1 MVLLFYTLY
10 GFAIFFFGG
19 WCFVWLLHIIAILNG
34 KLKLHRKPQLPSPE
48 VPLPGVSILKPLTGV
63 DQNLYTNLESF
74 FTMNYP
80 KFELL
85 FCIEDE
91 SDPSIMLVKK
101 LIEKHPEIDASIFI
115 GKEEGGD
122 KVGVNPKINNM
133 NPGYEAAKY
142 DLILVSDSGIR
153 MKEDTLLEMACAMS
167 ENVALVHQMPFTCDR
182 NNFPSVMEKVYFGT
196 SHARIY
202 LAADLFRIN
211 CPTGMSALMRKKLLD
226 EVGGIKAFGQYLA
239 EDFFFAKSFTD
250 RGWGIRISSQ
260 PAWQN
265 SGICEI
271 KNFNN
276 RISRW
281 AKLRFAMVPYTIVLE
296 PLSEC
301 MVLGACAAWALNVLF
316 QWDVFVVY
324 LVHILAWL
332 ILDWALLNIIQ
343 NNSLPF
349 SKMDFVIAWTFREV
363 GAFYHF
369 CLALFDPKI
378 QWRTRTFYLRWG
390 GLAEEVSPRV

>member
-19 WCFVWLLHIIAILNG
+19 WCFVWFLHVIAIFNG
-34 KLKLHRKPQLPSPE
+34 KLKLHRKPQMPSLE
-48 VPLPGVSILKPLTGV
+48 TPLPGVSILKPLTGV
-63 DQNLYTNLESF
+63 DQNLFSNLETF

-80 KFELL
+80 KYELL

-91 SDPSIMLVKK
+91 SDPSIMLVRK
-101 LIEKHPEIDASIFI
+101 LIERYPNVDARTFM
-115 GKEEGGD
+115 GGA

-133 NPGYEAAKY
+133 QPGYEAAKY

-153 MKEDTLLEMACAMS
+153 MKDDTLLDMVSAMTDT
-167 ENVALVHQMPFTCDR
+167 VALVHQMPFTCDR
-182 NNFPSVMEKVYFGT
+182 NGFPALIEKVYFGT

-202 LAADLFRIN
+202 LAADLFHIN

-226 EVGGIKAFGQYLA
+226 EVGGMKAFGQYLA

-250 RGWGIRISSQ
+250 RGWSLRLSTQ

-265 SGICEI
+265 SGICELG
-271 KNFNN
+271 NFQN
-276 RISRW
+276 RVSRW
-281 AKLRFAMVPYTIVLE
+281 AKLRFAMVPYTLFFE

-301 MVLGACAAWALNVLF
+301 VVLGAFAAWAVNFLF

-332 ILDWALLNIIQ
+332 ILDWILLSVIQ
-343 NNSLPF
+343 NSSLPF
-349 SKMDFVIAWTFREV
+349 SKSDFVIAWTFREL
-363 GAFYHF
+363 GAFYLY
-369 CLALFDPKI
+369 CRALFDPSI
-378 QWRTRTFYLRWG
+378 RWRTRTFYLRWG
-390 GLAEEVSPRV
+390 GLAEELKPKV

>member
-1 MVLLFYTLY
+1 MVRVLLFYTLY
-10 GFAIFFFGG
+10 GFAIFIFGG
-19 WCFVWLLHIIAILNG
+19 WCFVWMLHLIAILNG
-34 KLKLHRKPQLPSPE
+34 KLKLHKKSQLPSPE

-63 DQNLYTNLESF
+63 DNNLYTNLESF

-80 KFELL
+80 KYELL

-91 SDPSIMLVKK
+91 SDPSIMLVNS

-115 GKEEGGD
+115 GAP

-142 DLILVSDSGIR
+142 DLILVSDSGIK
-153 MKEDTLLEMACAMS
+153 MKEDTLLEMVCLMT

-182 NNFPSVMEKVYFGT
+182 NNFPAVMEKVYFGT

-202 LAADLFRIN
+202 LAADMFHIN

-226 EVGGIKAFGQYLA
+226 EVGGMKAFGQYLA

-250 RGWGIRISSQ
+250 RGWSLRISSQ

-265 SGICEI
+265 SGICEVA
-271 KNFNN
+271 NFNS
-276 RISRW
+276 RVSRW

-301 MVLGACAAWALNVLF
+301 MVLGACAAFSVNVLF
-316 QWDVFVVY
+316 GWDPFVVY

-332 ILDWALLNIIQ
+332 ILDWILLNVIQ
-343 NNSLPF
+343 NNTLPF
-349 SKMDFVIAWTFREV
+349 TKMDFVIAWSFREI
-363 GAFYHF
+363 GAFFHF
-369 CLALFDPKI
+369 MHALFNPKI
-378 QWRTRTFYLRWG
+378 QWRTRTFYLKWG
-390 GLAEEVSPRV
+390 GLAEEVSNPKV